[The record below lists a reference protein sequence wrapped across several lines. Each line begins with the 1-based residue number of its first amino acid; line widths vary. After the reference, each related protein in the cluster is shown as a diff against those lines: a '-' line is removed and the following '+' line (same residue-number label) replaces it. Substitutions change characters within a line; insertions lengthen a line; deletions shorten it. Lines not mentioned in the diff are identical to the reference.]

1 MQCFFGNKKCR
12 MSNTRLLALR
22 SHALGWFSQNLP
34 AAWKRCRYAVPVCTI
49 TKSTAFQQNNCV
61 TLGPAEQFA
70 ITAAAAACTQMTVKD
85 EWQYALLTHGP
96 WWQCQQGWGNYTLT
110 DIRSKQHLVV
120 VWLMYF
126 LSVSAWWLTRVNWD
140 VFTSLH
146 TKVSLCRMKC
156 TL

>member
-1 MQCFFGNKKCR
+1 

-22 SHALGWFSQNLP
+22 SHALGWFSQNLLQREKGAGMLYRCVPSQKAQLFSKITLWLWGQLKSLQSLQLLQP
-34 AAWKRCRYAVPVCTI
+34 APK
-49 TKSTAFQQNNCV
+49 
-61 TLGPAEQFA
+61 
-70 ITAAAAACTQMTVKD
+70 MTVKD